1 MLWYKA
7 KKYCHKIN
15 FCFKYLKGKRVSSK
29 ALKAAFFIFAKYN
42 STYAFFTNKFVL
54 IYYSFNDF

>member
-1 MLWYKA
+1 MLWNKA
-7 KKYCHKIN
+7 KKYGQKIN
-15 FCFKYLKGKRVSSK
+15 CSFKYLKGSRVSSK

-42 STYAFFTNKFVL
+42 STYAFFTVKFVL